1 MSGIAEIIAAGKA
14 PGIIVSDGKTEQR
27 KLEDQS
33 ARDILK
39 TCHWLEQRDGSRWT
53 SGMNRDIGPRVI
65 KEVWQSELADQR
77 KNSITERYDDAMARV
92 EEKAA
97 KLDDQ

>member
-1 MSGIAEIIAAGKA
+1 VNGIAEILAAGKC

-39 TCHWLEQRDGSRWT
+39 TCRWLEERDGSRWT
-53 SGMNRDIGPRVI
+53 NGMNCDIGPRVI
-65 KEVWQSELADQR
+65 KEVWQSELSDQR
-77 KNSITERYDDAMARV
+77 KNSITERYDDAIARC

-97 KLDDQ
+97 KLEDT

>member
-1 MSGIAEIIAAGKA
+1 MNGIAEILSSGKA

-39 TCHWLEQRDGSRWT
+39 TCRWIEDRDGSRFMH
-53 SGMNRDIGPRVI
+53 GMSPDIGPRLI
-65 KEVWQSELADQR
+65 RKVWQSELDDQR
-77 KNSITERYDDAMARV
+77 KNSITERYDDAIARV

-97 KLDDQ
+97 KLEED